1 MAARTV
7 ERVAGVLRHGLA
19 RMRKNPFSKA
29 DRLTER
35 TFRNWALRRLR
46 QRSAQP
52 SPAQQRHVAVA
63 RDYSRLRLP
72 RFTHVD
78 FLTLPM
84 QIALTG
90 PRARIAPMVST
101 S

>member
-7 ERVAGVLRHGLA
+7 ERVVGVLRHRLA

-46 QRSAQP
+46 QGSAQP
-52 SPAQQRHVAVA
+52 SPAQQRDVAVV

-72 RFTHVD
+72 GFTHAG
-78 FLTLPM
+78 FLRLPM
-84 QIALTG
+84 QIALIG
-90 PRARIAPMVST
+90 PRARIARMVST